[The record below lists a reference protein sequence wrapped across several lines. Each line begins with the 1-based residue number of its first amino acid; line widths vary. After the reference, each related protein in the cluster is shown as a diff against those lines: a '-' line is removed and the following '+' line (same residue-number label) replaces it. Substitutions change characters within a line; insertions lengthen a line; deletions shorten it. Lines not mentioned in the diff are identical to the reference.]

1 MLLMFSVETA
11 LQCLVVPFN
20 IGQDIWG
27 NGTPLLT
34 HMQLSSS
41 PHTKQRELV
50 RILGAS
56 EMKLMNYHLM
66 AIMINTL

>member
-11 LQCLVVPFN
+11 LKYLVVPFN

-50 RILGAS
+50 RIIGES
-56 EMKLMNYHLM
+56 KYKL
-66 AIMINTL
+66 